1 LELGEK
7 SKNSNSMKFFTFFY
21 KFFADYGYS
30 FMRPLAAWIALILVC
45 WICLVIDNGLTS
57 ISDLGQSAL
66 TVLKKGLPLE
76 TSSTYELMPDLVGG
90 KQIQKIKPIDLPN
103 KIIESLFLFEKIASL
118 ILWFLFALGIRN
130 SYKIK

>member
-1 LELGEK
+1 
-7 SKNSNSMKFFTFFY
+7 MAIFTWIY
-21 KFFADYGYS
+21 KFFADCGYS
-30 FMRPLAAWIALILVC
+30 FMRPLAAWGVLILAC
-45 WICLVIDNGLTS
+45 WTILNINNGLTY
-57 ISDLGQSAL
+57 ISPSRFIFDPDFWQNGL

-76 TSSTYELMPDLVGG
+76 TLSTYELMPDLVGG